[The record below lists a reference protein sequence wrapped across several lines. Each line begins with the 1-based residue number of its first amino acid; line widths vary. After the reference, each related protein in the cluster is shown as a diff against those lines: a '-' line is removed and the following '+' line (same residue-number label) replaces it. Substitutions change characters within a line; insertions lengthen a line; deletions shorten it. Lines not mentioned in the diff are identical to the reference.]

1 MKIETS
7 LDWGQARQELLTQI
21 QSLSYNSDLRKMLR
35 ALDDMVSK
43 LSQMEVESR
52 RTKNNTKSTERIA
65 QINKAIENLEQW
77 ITMAMLME

>member
-35 ALDDMVSK
+35 AIDDMVGK
-43 LSQMEVESR
+43 LSQIEVESR
-52 RTKNNTKSTERIA
+52 RTKNNTKSAERIA
-65 QINKAIENLEQW
+65 QINNAIENLEQW

>member
-35 ALDDMVSK
+35 ALDDMVGK
-43 LSQMEVESR
+43 LSQIEVESR
-52 RTKNNTKSTERIA
+52 RTKNNTKSAERIA
-65 QINKAIENLEQW
+65 QINNAIENLEQW

>member
-7 LDWGQARQELLTQI
+7 LDWGPAREDLMTQI

-65 QINKAIENLEQW
+65 QINKSIENLEQW